1 MRYGVRPCLMWDVR
15 VENLVVVG
23 GALAVGRVIGF
34 ILGSVLGKGKTPAPV
49 PAPVRN
55 WWEERK
61 TLTGTQLQ
69 LLQYMEAKRSA
80 SIAEI
85 QEKFSFIPDREL
97 YYRLEQI
104 CLMDFVARERRDGDV
119 IYTLNPEYSETVE
132 DDKTVMLDS

>member
-1 MRYGVRPCLMWDVR
+1 MWDVR

-23 GALAVGRVIGF
+23 GALAVGLVIGF

-69 LLQYMEAKRSA
+69 LRSTWKPSVPHPLQR
-80 SIAEI
+80 
-85 QEKFSFIPDREL
+85 FR
-97 YYRLEQI
+97 
-104 CLMDFVARERRDGDV
+104 
-119 IYTLNPEYSETVE
+119 
-132 DDKTVMLDS
+132 